1 MARSILAS
9 AVVLALIAP
18 AAFAGDNVTPPPMP
32 TLQSLQ
38 NLPGPPPP
46 SVTLTINPDGT
57 TEWDGQ
63 PIAGVPDLQDKLAHK
78 TLQDPMLELDL
89 HFHTV
94 SELSAS
100 NRQTLLEVL
109 ELAAKFGYVHVQAT
123 TDGAKL
129 TVLGPTAVDSAP
141 K

>member
-1 MARSILAS
+1 MPRSILTS
-9 AVVLALIAP
+9 ALLLVLLAP
-18 AAFAGDNVTPPPMP
+18 AALAGANPPAPVP
-32 TLQSLQ
+32 DLP

-46 SVTLTINPDGT
+46 SVTLTINPDGSAI
-57 TEWDGQ
+57 WDGQ
-63 PIAGVPDLQDKLAHK
+63 PLTGVPDLQDKLAHK
-78 TLQDPMLELDL
+78 TLQDPKLELDL

-94 SELSAS
+94 SELGES

>member
-1 MARSILAS
+1 VTRSLWLAALLS
-9 AVVLALIAP
+9 VVLCP
-18 AAFAGDNVTPPPMP
+18 AAVAAGGANDQPALLPA
-32 TLQSLQ
+32 
-38 NLPGPPPP
+38 LPGPPPS

-57 TEWDGQ
+57 ATWNGE
-63 PIAGVPDLQDKLAHK
+63 PLSGVPDLQDKLAHK
-78 TLQDPMLELDL
+78 SLQDPKLELDL

-94 SELSAS
+94 TQLGES
-100 NRQTLLEVL
+100 NRETLLEVL

-129 TVLGPTAVDSAP
+129 TVLGPTAVEAAP

>member
-1 MARSILAS
+1 MARS
-9 AVVLALIAP
+9 VLAAATLLVLLGP
-18 AAFAGDNVTPPPMP
+18 AARAGDNMPPPSP
-32 TLQSLQ
+32 APG
-38 NLPGPPPP
+38 LPGPPPS
-46 SVTLTINPDGT
+46 SVTLTIKPDGT
-57 TEWDGQ
+57 TEWDGE
-63 PIAGVPDLQDKLAHK
+63 PLSGVPDLQDKLEHK
-78 TLQDPMLELDL
+78 TLQDPKLELDL

-94 SELSAS
+94 SELGDS

-129 TVLGPTAVDSAP
+129 TVLGPTAVESAP